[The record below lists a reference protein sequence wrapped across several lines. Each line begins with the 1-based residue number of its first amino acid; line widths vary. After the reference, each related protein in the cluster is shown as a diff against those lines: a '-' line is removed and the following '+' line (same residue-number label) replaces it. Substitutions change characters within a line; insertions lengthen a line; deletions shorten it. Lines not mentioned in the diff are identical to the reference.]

1 MANKIPYGMSTYI
14 GNTLTGLP
22 SPVFFDPHYPI
33 MLNKPP
39 VSLITGDP
47 GAGKTFLAMTLAAH
61 ASAMGKKTYVIDPKG
76 DFLAMKRLSDAGEI
90 NKVNVWSIFSN
101 EDNADVAD
109 ENVGLLDPMQL
120 KADRAN
126 NVSLTID
133 VIKALIGDM
142 SDEQSNALLPIIKDV
157 AESDSPT
164 LSTVIRKLNRNG
176 KESVRNIGTRLEVPL
191 GNSIAKLI
199 KSDGHETGYEN
210 PFLSPTGTTVVSLM
224 GLSLPNASQ
233 PESEYSNEER
243 LSAVVMRLLTQLILE
258 TMGQQPKSISKFLVV
273 DEAWVVFGNSSGRN
287 LINSAALLGR
297 SLNMSILLATQS
309 PRHLIAPGEDHS
321 TLDTTISTRFT
332 FRNHSDDDNF
342 VSCRAMRIPEG
353 EGWEQALPKFGQGQ
367 CLMKDCNDELAI
379 MQVITNP
386 EWEKTFNTNPNA
398 SLERQKEAARKR
410 AEQEQQNG

>member
-1 MANKIPYGMSTYI
+1 MANKIPFGMSTYI
-14 GNTLTGLP
+14 GNTTTGLP

-47 GAGKTFLAMTLAAH
+47 GAGKTFLAMTLASH
-61 ASAMGKKTYVIDPKG
+61 ASALGKKTYIIDPKG

-101 EDNADVAD
+101 EDNEDVAD

-120 KADRAN
+120 KANRDD

-133 VIKALIGDM
+133 VIKELIGEM
-142 SDEQSNALLPIIKDV
+142 SDAQSNALLPIVRDV
-157 AESDSPT
+157 SESDNPT

-199 KSDGHETGYEN
+199 KSDGHEEGYEN
-210 PFLSPTGTTVVSLM
+210 PFLSTTGTTVISLM
-224 GLSLPNASQ
+224 GLSLPNASE

-273 DEAWVVFGNSSGRN
+273 DEAWVVFGNSSGRK

-309 PRHLIAPGEDHS
+309 PRHLIEPGADHS

-353 EGWEQALPKFGQGQ
+353 EGWEQVIPNFGQGV
-367 CLMKDCNDELAI
+367 CLVKDCNDELAI
-379 MQVITNP
+379 MQVMTNP
-386 EWEKTFNTNPNA
+386 VWEQVFNTNPNA
-398 SLERQKEAARKR
+398 SIAKKKAEAKKR
-410 AEQEQQNG
+410 AKEQQQNN